1 MAHTLKPQRGTRTH
15 GWKLHAV
22 SGTTLLASLISQAYA
37 QQAPQAAASA
47 PQAAASAPQA
57 KSSTGADVQVVEI
70 TGYAASL
77 AASAKDKRDTIGFID
92 TVSAEDIGKFP
103 DSDIAE
109 SLARVP
115 GVQLTREITGEG
127 VNISVRGLGSN
138 FTKVLL
144 NGSSIAVASSG
155 RTDSQNSNR
164 EVDLDLLP
172 ADLFSK
178 LSVYKSPT
186 ADLLEGGT
194 AGVVDMRSVRAFD
207 NPGQHVV
214 VALSGTDS
222 QVADKWGNK
231 GTFIA
236 SNTWGHEFGL
246 LAGLS
251 LANAKVRTTGYET
264 VGLTNANLSATQ
276 DTAANPNSTGGGNWT
291 VPATVPAGAVTATN
305 GLTAGQTVDQA
316 FLLAQN
322 PNATIT
328 QIDNA
333 LLPRLGRIMNETG
346 TKDRISGVVNAEF
359 RPTDNLKFY
368 LDTLYAYKKN
378 TLAREDMD
386 WSLRNSAGLPTNLTA
401 DGSCATGCVAKTV
414 TMGNTGFFLEYR
426 PYVETTSLWSIN
438 PGLEWKLGDKFKLDA
453 QANESHS
460 SFVRDAP
467 TVLVATAL
475 TTVQFNNNNGDV
487 PTISS
492 GINLDTPANF
502 SWNGGRLNVQDELR
516 DTETK
521 GGRTNLAWGDDSF
534 KIKGGLALDEVS
546 RHIHAKDNSSA
557 YQTAAEA
564 AVPSSALSG
573 YLMPGPAGF
582 ITVDWNKFAKDTN
595 YAQFDASAPEA
606 KSSATST
613 SEGSISENSLGTYLE
628 TSGKAVGNKLRY
640 DGGVRY
646 VHTDQDVGGVVPTTA
661 NAFNFT
667 HIKSEYSEILPSA
680 SFAYNLTDNIV
691 ARTSL
696 SKTMSRANPS
706 SLLPGINFSD
716 PSAATGTLGNSAL
729 KPYLSKN
736 WDTGIDWYTGREGYI
751 SLTHFE
757 KRITGFTTNQNI
769 THPFSDLAAYGV
781 TYATLSTAQQGAIDA
796 RGGPSQATVVMTEQI
811 NAPGI
816 LAIHGTELGIQE
828 SLDRFLPIPGFGF
841 TGNVT
846 LVRQNSAMP
855 GAVATGVPKFTD
867 NWTVYYEHGGYMAR
881 LSQSFAQGS
890 QASGFNQN
898 GVTNAALFNDPYRQL
913 DVSLRFDLEDILGIA
928 HAPQLSVDVNNLT
941 GSKQRQYFEY
951 KAATYTEY
959 KPGRVFTVGLRE
971 EF

>member
-1 MAHTLKPQRGTRTH
+1 MAHIHNQQRGTRTH

-22 SGTTLLASLISQAYA
+22 SGTTLLAGLISQAYA

-57 KSSTGADVQVVEI
+57 KAAPSDVQVVEV

-77 AASAKDKRDTIGFID
+77 AASAKDKRDAIGFID

-207 NPGQHVV
+207 NPGRHFVA
-214 VALSGTDS
+214 ALSGTEA
-222 QVADKWGNK
+222 QVASKWGNK

-236 SNTWGHEFGL
+236 SDTWGRQIGVL
-246 LAGLS
+246 GGLS
-251 LANAKVRTTGYET
+251 FANAKVRTTGYET
-264 VGLTNANLSATQ
+264 VGLTNANLSAAQ
-276 DTAANPNSTGGGNWT
+276 DSASNRNSTGGGNWT

-322 PNATIT
+322 PNASIT

-346 TKDRISGVVNAEF
+346 TKDRISGVLNGEY
-359 RPTDNLKFY
+359 RPSDDLKFY
-368 LDTLYAYKKN
+368 LDTIFARKQNKLE
-378 TLAREDMD
+378 REDMD
-386 WSLRNSAGLPTNLTA
+386 WALRNSAGLPTNLTA
-401 DGSCATGCVAKTV
+401 DGNCATGCVADTV
-414 TMGNTGFFLEYR
+414 TMANTGFFLEYR
-426 PYVETTSLWSIN
+426 PYVETTKLWSVN
-438 PGLEWKLGDKFKLDA
+438 PGMEWKLGDKLKLDA
-453 QANESHS
+453 QGNVSRS
-460 SFVRDAP
+460 TFVRDAP
-467 TVLVATAL
+467 TVLVATSN

-487 PTISS
+487 PTITS
-492 GINLDTPANF
+492 GIDLDNPANF
-502 SWNGGRLNVQDELR
+502 SWSGGRLNIQDELR
-516 DTETK
+516 DTHTK
-521 GGRTNLAWGDDSF
+521 GVRANLTWGDDSF
-534 KIKGGLALDEVS
+534 RVKGGLALDDVG

-564 AVPSSALSG
+564 AVPSSALAN
-573 YLMPGPAGF
+573 YLKPGQAGF
-582 ITVDWNKFAKDTN
+582 ITVDWAKFAQDTN
-595 YAQFDASAPEA
+595 YAQYDASAPEA
-606 KSSATST
+606 KSSATSV
-613 SEGSISENSLGTYLE
+613 SEGSIEERALGAYLE
-628 TSGKAVGNKLRY
+628 TGGKTLSDKLRY
-640 DGGVRY
+640 DAGVRF
-646 VHTDQDVGGVVPTTA
+646 VHTSQNVGGVVPTTA
-661 NAFNFT
+661 NALNWT
-667 HIKSEYSEILPSA
+667 YIKSDYNEFLPTLSL
-680 SFAYNLTDNIV
+680 AYNLADNV
-691 ARTSL
+691 VLRSSL

-729 KPYLSKN
+729 KPYMSKN
-736 WDTGIDWYTGREGYI
+736 WDTGLDWYTGSDGYI

-757 KRITGFTTNQNI
+757 KRIAGFTTNQNV
-769 THPFSDLAAYGV
+769 THPFNDLAAYGV
-781 TYATLSTAQQGAIDA
+781 TYAALSSAQQAAIDA
-796 RGGPSQATVVMTEQI
+796 RGGPDQATVVMTEQI

-816 LAIHGTELGIQE
+816 LAIHGTEIGIQQ
-828 SLDRFLPIPGFGF
+828 SLDRFLPFKGFGF

-846 LVRQNSAMP
+846 LVHQNSAMP
-855 GAVATGVPKFTD
+855 GAVAVGVPRFTD
-867 NWTVYYEHGGYMAR
+867 NWTVYYEHNGYMAR
-881 LSQSFAQGS
+881 VSQSFAQGS
-890 QASGFNQN
+890 LASGFNQN
-898 GVTNAALFNDPYRQL
+898 GVTNAAIINDPYRQL
-913 DVSLRFDLEDILGIA
+913 DLSVRFDLEDILGIP
-928 HAPQLSVDVNNLT
+928 HGPQLSIDVNNVAAA
-941 GSKQRQYFEY
+941 KQRQYFEF
-951 KAATYTEY
+951 KSATYTEY
-959 KPGRVFTVGLRE
+959 KPGRAFAVGLRE